1 MWQSRPIR
9 AVAGEV
15 ALLAVHMPPVEVE
28 APAQFVA
35 IAASPVRPDPLRHA
49 RQQLQRSI
57 LTNSLL
63 DRVLSCGGDIPSY
76 ERVLRTFIWT
86 PTITSR

>member
-1 MWQSRPIR
+1 MLAELIPPVVEAETPSLIV
-9 AVAGEV
+9 AVATC
-15 ALLAVHMPPVEVE
+15 PV
-28 APAQFVA
+28 
-35 IAASPVRPDPLRHA
+35 IADPLRHA
-49 RQQLQRSI
+49 RQQMQRSI

-86 PTITSR
+86 PSIDGR